1 MSESAPESGSP
12 APESDPAAPA
22 PLAVHRTPT
31 GDAGV
36 DARLARLAGA
46 DHLPTE
52 GHLGVYEDVHRGLR
66 DALDALDA
74 RPDPPAPAPR

>member
-1 MSESAPESGSP
+1 MSESAPESVPP

-22 PLAVHRTPT
+22 PPAVPRTPT

-36 DARLARLAGA
+36 DARLARLADA

-74 RPDPPAPAPR
+74 RPDHPAPAPR